1 MVKHRSI
8 ATGIFVLLLVAPLA
22 APMCAAGLCD
32 MGVACPTP
40 MRPAGDD
47 GPELNG
53 PSCCLS
59 LSASLAGPDLAT
71 RDAPS
76 STGVTATAALP
87 GASVPE
93 PSPARPLTRPSHY
106 GTGRTTLTLHST
118 LLL

>member
-1 MVKHRSI
+1 MSKHHSI
-8 ATGIFVLLLVAPLA
+8 ATGIFVLLLVAPLV

-32 MGVACPTP
+32 MGVACPAP
-40 MRPAGDD
+40 MQPTGDD

-59 LSASLAGPDLAT
+59 LSASIAGPDLAT

-76 STGVTATAALP
+76 SGGVAATVALAS
-87 GASVPE
+87 GSVPQLPASRPLAQ
-93 PSPARPLTRPSHY
+93 PSPHR
-106 GTGRTTLTLHST
+106 TGRATLNLHST